1 MPSRREFTGRPAI
14 RKVEELEVPNT
25 PEVKPQKKVT
35 NAELHEAIQ
44 MLRQAMNNQVRQ
56 QRGA

>member
-1 MPSRREFTGRPAI
+1 MPPRREFTGRPAI
-14 RKVEELEVPNT
+14 WKVEELEVPNT
-25 PEVKPQKKVT
+25 PEVKPEKKVT

-44 MLRQAMNNQVRQ
+44 MLRQAVNNHVRQ